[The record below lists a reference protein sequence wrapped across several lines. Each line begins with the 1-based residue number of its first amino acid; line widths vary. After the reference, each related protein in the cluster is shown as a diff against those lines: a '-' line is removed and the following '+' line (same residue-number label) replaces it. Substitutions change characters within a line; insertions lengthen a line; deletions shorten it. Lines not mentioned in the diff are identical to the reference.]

1 MEVNNMKAMGKASIA
16 LFLMLIVSLF
26 LTSCSSGGLVTP
38 ELQLV
43 SEEDLDKL
51 EETEEIIEEVA
62 EEEQATGT
70 EGQTVEELIEEL
82 IEETV
87 EEIIEEEQIEET
99 AEEIETEEIEV
110 EVVEEVEIEEIVET
124 ASFYLNVP
132 YEKYAGANW
141 CLPASSAMT
150 FKYFGFNI
158 SQAKIA
164 SVVIEDGSSSVFR
177 MIKYARDLG
186 FEANY
191 SYMTI
196 EEIKNSLKK
205 NIPVIAVQ
213 NYSLTLPYSHARV
226 IIGFNDQNQEM
237 ISNDPTAGKDY
248 EIDYSVF
255 RALSLAS
262 DPNLCKVIVISPKG
276 KGIDTENI
284 IAENNTNNS

>member
-1 MEVNNMKAMGKASIA
+1 MKVLGKIT
-16 LFLMLIVSLF
+16 LTLGLMIIVSLF
-26 LTSCSSGGLVTP
+26 LTSCSGGGLVTP
-38 ELQLV
+38 ELQLE
-43 SEEDLDKL
+43 SEEDIDNV
-51 EETEEIIEEVA
+51 EETEEVV

-70 EGQTVEELIEEL
+70 EGQTVEELVEEL
-82 IEETV
+82 IEEAA
-87 EEIIEEEQIEET
+87 EEVIEEEQT
-99 AEEIETEEIEV
+99 AEEEVEQVDEGQTEEA
-110 EVVEEVEIEEIVET
+110 VEEEQTEEIVET
-124 ASFYLNVP
+124 GSVYLNVP

-150 FKYFGFNI
+150 FKYFGENI
-158 SQAKIA
+158 SQAEIA

-191 SYMTI
+191 KYMTI

-205 NIPVIAVQ
+205 DIPVIAVQ
-213 NYSLTLPYSHARV
+213 NYSLTSPYSHARV
-226 IIGFNDQNQEM
+226 IIGFNDQNQEI

-248 EIDYSVF
+248 KIDYSVF

-262 DPNLCKVIVISPKG
+262 DPNLCKVIVILPNG